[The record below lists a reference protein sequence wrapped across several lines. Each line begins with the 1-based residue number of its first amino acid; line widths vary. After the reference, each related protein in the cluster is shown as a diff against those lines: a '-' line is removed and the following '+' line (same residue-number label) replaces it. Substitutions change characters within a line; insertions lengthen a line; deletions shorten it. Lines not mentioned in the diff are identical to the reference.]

1 MIHILTDGDDASKRA
16 HSLVD
21 ILLGRLEFG
30 INIITSE
37 HLPGVNYYGVSGS
50 TFMKLTVYFMP
61 FCLLGKIAISV
72 DAVWTVP
79 RFCINASE

>member
-1 MIHILTDGDDASKRA
+1 CVGFTRSADPSGPVVKT
-16 HSLVD
+16 
-21 ILLGRLEFG
+21 LEFG
-30 INIITSE
+30 INIIISE